1 MSERVRGEG
10 KAEPVKSGH
19 NAREQARKE
28 TRAGQKGPALCKALP
43 KGERT
48 LFHENPSTMF
58 KAAPP
63 VLFRF
68 APPRRFGARRRAAP
82 VRITVPFGDTVGTR
96 AAGGRPAL
104 VPPPQTGSAMSSPAA
119 EKRAFFAD
127 EACTGVRPRGFDR
140 TSFGCPRGCLFI
152 IPSFPAGGKKRRG
165 PCSPKMKKG
174 GNCRVYTEIVVSNW
188 KVVVKNSSF
197 VLAFLVSLRYN
208 RS

>member
-1 MSERVRGEG
+1 M
-10 KAEPVKSGH
+10 PLCCSGL
-19 NAREQARKE
+19 RC
-28 TRAGQKGPALCKALP
+28 RAALMHAAMLLRFTLP
-43 KGERT
+43 CC
-48 LFHENPSTMF
+48 
-58 KAAPP
+58 
-63 VLFRF
+63 
-68 APPRRFGARRRAAP
+68 FGARRRAVP
-82 VRITVPFGDTVGTR
+82 VRIKVLSGDTVGTR

-104 VPPPQTGSAMSSPAA
+104 IPPPQTGSVMSSPAA

-140 TSFGCPRGCLFI
+140 TSFGRPRGRLFI

-174 GNCRVYTEIVVSNW
+174 GNCRIYTEIVVSNW

-197 VLAFLVSLRYN
+197 ALAFLVSLRYN